1 MTMCARAR
9 AASAAVRLR
18 KARLA
23 RSTIAVKGTCPEI
36 VKKKKA
42 NFKRRSRLS
51 GRRAGM
57 AVFTPDIARV
67 IAEIWLVS
75 KLIVGSVA
83 ISLEPFARASKA
95 YSILDDSKVPA
106 VYVA

>member
-1 MTMCARAR
+1 
-9 AASAAVRLR
+9 
-18 KARLA
+18 
-23 RSTIAVKGTCPEI
+23 
-36 VKKKKA
+36 
-42 NFKRRSRLS
+42 
-51 GRRAGM
+51 M

-83 ISLEPFARASKA
+83 ISLEPFAHASKA